1 MTLFWRC
8 EFLLKAV
15 LLSYFGSFSSF
26 PSKLRMF
33 KELTFVEVEFFHCNF
48 PRSTTAVPIYFVQ
61 LVGFPSSPRDLIMF
75 RRPTVVIA
83 LFAE

>member
-1 MTLFWRC
+1 MLRAAYREVGLDSRNPLPGLC

-33 KELTFVEVEFFHCNF
+33 KELTFVE
-48 PRSTTAVPIYFVQ
+48 
-61 LVGFPSSPRDLIMF
+61 
-75 RRPTVVIA
+75 A
-83 LFAE
+83 LFIG